1 MNNDLKALNEAFTDK
16 RPKDLIRHALEQH
29 SAIGVSFSGA
39 EDVILVDMAVK
50 LNANVDIFT
59 LDTGRLHPETYEF
72 IEKVRSHYGIKIDIR
87 TPEQQAL
94 QTFVREKGLFSFYE
108 DGHQECCGVRK
119 IAPLKAKLAT
129 LDAWITGQR
138 RDQSP
143 GTRNDVNLIE
153 IDSAFQGAN
162 GELTKYNPLA
172 LWTSAQVWEYIKI
185 FDVPFNS
192 LHQQGFV
199 SIGCQ
204 PCTRAT
210 LPNQHEREGRWWW
223 EGATH
228 KECGLH
234 AGNIISKG

>member
-1 MNNDLKALNEAFTDK
+1 MTLSLTELNAQFEDK
-16 RPKDLIRHALEQH
+16 RPKELIRHAIEQH
-29 SAIGVSFSGA
+29 DAIAVSFSGA
-39 EDVILVDMAVK
+39 EDVVLIDMAVK
-50 LNANVDIFT
+50 INPDVQVFT

-72 IEKVRSHYGIKIDIR
+72 IEQVRKHYGIKIQVQ
-87 TPEQQAL
+87 TPDQKAL
-94 QTFVREKGLFSFYE
+94 QDFVNEKGLFSFYE

-119 IAPLKAKLAT
+119 IAPLKNKLAT

-143 GTRNDVNLIE
+143 GTRSDVNLIE
-153 IDSAFQGAN
+153 EDGAFPGRN
-162 GELTKYNPLA
+162 GKLMKYNPLA
-172 LWTSAQVWEYIKI
+172 LWSSAQVWEYIKV
-185 FDVPFNS
+185 FDVPYNK
-192 LHQQGFV
+192 LHEQGFA

-204 PCTRAT
+204 PCTRPT

-223 EGATH
+223 EGAGH